1 MSNDDS
7 FNEIVADLSAGRT
20 DEVSSKSIALA
31 EETDDPFTIVKC
43 ISLLKVAN
51 DKETISKLIDILM
64 TKVPEEYNP
73 RVEIAGALRGLE
85 YPHKAYEILKGMEGE
100 DPLVR
105 IKSICLAEMEE
116 YEMALSCVTG
126 IKEQTVGDRVL
137 MVDIYSSLGEH
148 SAANKIAESLISEF
162 PKEYVVMRCYVT
174 ALILAGRDKEAVKF
188 VRSCLKDKSA
198 DSNAIAAYVMR
209 ITGNIKAAAGYAT
222 RAIQIDNGHV
232 GAMET
237 LGICLAEKGEID
249 KARIV
254 AGAINEKSPGDKAA
268 LNVLSYCDR
277 D

>member
-148 SAANKIAESLISEF
+148 SAANKIAESLIGEF

>member
-148 SAANKIAESLISEF
+148 SAANKIAESLIGEF
-162 PKEYVVMRCYVT
+162 PKEYMVMRCYVT

>member
-7 FNEIVADLSAGRT
+7 FYEIVADLSAGRT

-148 SAANKIAESLISEF
+148 SAANKIAESLIGEF
-162 PKEYVVMRCYVT
+162 PKEYMVMRCYVT

>member
-85 YPHKAYEILKGMEGE
+85 YPHKAFEILKGMEGE
-100 DPLVR
+100 DPLTR

-148 SAANKIAESLISEF
+148 SAANKIAESLIGEF

>member
-148 SAANKIAESLISEF
+148 SAANKIAESLIGEF

-254 AGAINEKSPGDKAA
+254 AGAINEKS
-268 LNVLSYCDR
+268 
-277 D
+277 

>member
-85 YPHKAYEILKGMEGE
+85 YPHKAYEILQGMEGE

-148 SAANKIAESLISEF
+148 SAANKIAESLIDEF

>member
-148 SAANKIAESLISEF
+148 SAANKIAESLIDEF

>member
-100 DPLVR
+100 DPLTR

-148 SAANKIAESLISEF
+148 SAANKIAESLIGEF

>member
-148 SAANKIAESLISEF
+148 SAANKIAESLIGEF

-209 ITGNIKAAAGYAT
+209 TTGNIKAAAGYAT

>member
-105 IKSICLAEMEE
+105 IKAICLAEMEE

-148 SAANKIAESLISEF
+148 SAANKIAESLIDEF